1 MIWTKTSPDTWK
13 LDDKWSVMR
22 IPDLSGLPEYK
33 VLYNGV
39 VVSNSYFPY
48 LKRAKAEVERLRRM
62 LTKRDRMLEVCKHLI
77 SSGLAFGY
85 KKDLKEP
92 EYTAE
97 RGLADIEKIMR
108 ED

>member
-1 MIWTKTSPDTWK
+1 MTWTKTSPDTWR
-13 LDDKWSVMR
+13 LDDQWSVLR
-22 IPDLSGLPEYK
+22 VPEPGGLPEYK
-33 VLYNGV
+33 VMYDGR
-39 VVSNSYFPY
+39 VVSSGYFAY
-48 LKRAKAEVERLRRM
+48 LKSAKAEVERLRRM